1 MSLREDISDKKKEL
15 EETIGY
21 LGDEIV
27 VIDAAKELYDA
38 AINIVDER
46 LTTELDVVNESI
58 SDVQRAYENRI
69 VSGCRTDVFWRIVGI
84 HTDVSGTNYTLRATQ
99 ISKNGY
105 FVSAGATQ
113 PTAGGYP
120 VAGAG
125 APGTVTAYGPAG

>member
-1 MSLREDISDKKKEL
+1 MALREDISDKKKEL

-84 HTDVSGTNYTLRATQ
+84 FTDASDTTNYSLRATQ

-105 FVSAGATQ
+105 N
-113 PTAGGYP
+113 YI
-120 VAGAG
+120 
-125 APGTVTAYGPAG
+125 